1 MKTKA
6 STSNRVRPTTRTT
19 SSDWPVKTPI
29 HTKPTVEPK
38 YVKHRCV
45 LTDHQPLF
53 TQRIIEA
60 KLSSRN

>member
-19 SSDWPVKTPI
+19 SSDWPVETPI

-38 YVKHRCV
+38 YG
-45 LTDHQPLF
+45 
-53 TQRIIEA
+53 
-60 KLSSRN
+60 